1 MNQEYTYKYI
11 GNLRIVD
18 DQGTEKQMEYAT
30 TANTFMNLS
39 AALELQN
46 KLNPESKSFKALRE
60 FICIKPDYWRN
71 VEKLILDKID
81 SYADES
87 NQENYNFTDND
98 VCFGTLHFLKALYQH
113 TIQLGVTSVNI
124 GKVNE
129 LLGEMETVREK
140 TLTATEE
147 QFNINPD
154 IK

>member
-60 FICIKPDYWRN
+60 FICT
-71 VEKLILDKID
+71 KLILDKID

-124 GKVNE
+124 SKVNE

-154 IK
+154 TK